1 MARPIKDT
9 PVLRGKAAVKF
20 HNQLYITR
28 NVKASAADFAKIKSD
43 LTLLLCCRTKN
54 KS

>member
-20 HNQLYITR
+20 HNQLYSNR
-28 NVKASAADFAKIKSD
+28 NIKASAADFAKIKSD
-43 LTLLLCCRTKN
+43 FDFITLLSDK
-54 KS
+54 K